1 MTPSIN
7 QADILAFAVL
17 ELRQLLSSHLGSGE
31 TDDPP
36 ARAAAHLAYALHNH
50 AIAVLEGRSFD
61 PADAVAAI
69 AHVDRLFGENF
80 IPRLFLTKAT
90 SDVQTPGQVE
100 TQDIA

>member
-1 MTPSIN
+1 MTLNIS

-17 ELRQLLSSHLGSGE
+17 ELRTLLSGHLSSGE

-36 ARAAAHLAYALHNH
+36 ARAAAHLAFALHNH

-69 AHVDRLFGENF
+69 AHVDGLFGENF
-80 IPRLFLTKAT
+80 VQRLTLAKVAT
-90 SDVQTPGQVE
+90 VSHRE
-100 TQDIA
+100 

>member
-1 MTPSIN
+1 MTPSIT

-17 ELRQLLSSHLGSGE
+17 ELRTLLSSHLGSGE

-69 AHVDRLFGENF
+69 AHVDGLFGENF
-80 IPRLFLTKAT
+80 VQRLSRAKAAP
-90 SDVQTPGQVE
+90 DVQTPGQAGRQEPV
-100 TQDIA
+100 

>member
-1 MTPSIN
+1 MTPNIT

-17 ELRQLLSSHLGSGE
+17 ELRVLLSGHLGSGK

-36 ARAAAHLAYALHNH
+36 VRAAAHLAFALHNH

-69 AHVDRLFGENF
+69 AHVDGLFGENF
-80 IPRLFLTKAT
+80 VQRLSLAKAAP
-90 SDVQTPGQVE
+90 DVQTPGQAGLQEPV
-100 TQDIA
+100 

>member
-1 MTPSIN
+1 MTPNIT

-17 ELRQLLSSHLGSGE
+17 ELRILLSEHLGSGE

-50 AIAVLEGRSFD
+50 AIAVLEGGSFD

-69 AHVDRLFGENF
+69 AHVDGLFGENF
-80 IPRLFLTKAT
+80 VQRLSRAKAAP
-90 SDVQTPGQVE
+90 DGQTPEQTGRQEPV
-100 TQDIA
+100 

>member
-1 MTPSIN
+1 MTPSIT

-69 AHVDRLFGENF
+69 AHVDGLFGENF
-80 IPRLFLTKAT
+80 VQRLSLAKAT
-90 SDVQTPGQVE
+90 PNVQLPRQAGLQEPV
-100 TQDIA
+100 